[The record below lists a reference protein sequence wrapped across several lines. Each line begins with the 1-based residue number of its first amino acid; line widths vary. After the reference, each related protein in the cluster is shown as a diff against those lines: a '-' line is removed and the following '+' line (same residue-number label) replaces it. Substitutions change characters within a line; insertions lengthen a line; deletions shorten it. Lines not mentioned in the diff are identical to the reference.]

1 MLVCIVRD
9 NAANMTAG
17 MRVAGLVSSPCL
29 AHTLQLII
37 KDGIFQQPSVQQ
49 LLASSRSLVG
59 FYNRSNTAL
68 NTFQQI
74 QAQLG
79 LPNHRLIQ
87 DISTRWNSSFYML
100 QRIIEQKRAVTVAS
114 TECHPPS
121 ELSAQ
126 QWIKVVKVLMVFE
139 EATREVSGNYA
150 SSSVIIPIL
159 NTLKVALTT
168 EEGDEGIMR
177 MKRGML
183 KSLQDRYQDVE
194 QNPLCALASALDP
207 RFKLK
212 VFSSASSASHARM
225 LLTTQ
230 CEQILLSYTQQN
242 QTLPKRLRT
251 DFDSNTQ
258 ASSSTLWNIFDD
270 MMDDPESDSNDVRG
284 YTAEVMVEMY
294 LKEPIINRKCHI
306 DPLNYWKEKKM
317 VWNGLAIMASKYLSI
332 PPSSASSERLF
343 SSAADII
350 SQERNRLNPDRAE
363 MLLFLKKT
371 YLFLTL
377 VIE

>member
-1 MLVCIVRD
+1 
-9 NAANMTAG
+9 
-17 MRVAGLVSSPCL
+17 
-29 AHTLQLII
+29 
-37 KDGIFQQPSVQQ
+37 
-49 LLASSRSLVG
+49 
-59 FYNRSNTAL
+59 
-68 NTFQQI
+68 
-74 QAQLG
+74 
-79 LPNHRLIQ
+79 
-87 DISTRWNSSFYML
+87 
-100 QRIIEQKRAVTVAS
+100 
-114 TECHPPS
+114 
-121 ELSAQ
+121 
-126 QWIKVVKVLMVFE
+126 MVFE
-139 EATREVSGNYA
+139 EATHEVSGNYA

-168 EEGDEGIMR
+168 EEGIMR

-270 MMDDPESDSNDVRG
+270 VMDDPESDSNDVCG

-350 SQERNRLNPDRAE
+350 SQERNRLNPDRVE
-363 MLLFLKKT
+363 MLLFLKKK
-371 YLFLTL
+371 LTCF
-377 VIE
+377 